1 MQRKYLV
8 GMGLAATVALIGAS
22 VSACGSDSKADA
34 VFSCNDATAAPT
46 GGGAPTQ
53 NCHAPGHLTVLW
65 MPDGFR
71 NVAFGCN
78 GTTGVY
84 VTSRGWDESG
94 TNLPSLPSGIST
106 VPNDPACH

>member
-1 MQRKYLV
+1 MKNKLV
-8 GMGLAATVALIGAS
+8 LVIGGAGLIGAITLG
-22 VSACGSDSKADA
+22 VSACGDQSKSDA
-34 VFSCNDATAAPT
+34 VFSCNDATASPQ
-46 GGGAPTQ
+46 GGGAPTKS
-53 NCHAPGHLTVLW
+53 CHAPGNLTVLW

-94 TNLPSLPSGIST
+94 VNLPSLPSGIST